1 MLDYVNKIKKLNV
14 LIIGDTILDDYIFC
28 QAEGMSREDPALVV
42 NPFKK
47 KRFKGSLRILEF
59 TPPEFKNMKKGTYF
73 INTARGPLVNYND
86 LLKYLKNL
94 WNALWAKT
102 TIDEE
107 LKSRYDEVVKE
118 LADVKEA
125 AKNTVAQAKDVVD
138 AAKGK
143 KRRGR
148 KSTNRRKTNNNSKK

>member
-1 MLDYVNKIKKLNV
+1 MI
-14 LIIGDTILDDYIFC
+14 
-28 QAEGMSREDPALVV
+28 E
-42 NPFKK
+42 
-47 KRFKGSLRILEF
+47 
-59 TPPEFKNMKKGTYF
+59 
-73 INTARGPLVNYND
+73 
-86 LLKYLKNL
+86 YLKNL

-143 KRRGR
+143 RRKGR
-148 KSTNRRKTNNNSKK
+148 KPYKRKTNNNSKK

>member
-1 MLDYVNKIKKLNV
+1 MI
-14 LIIGDTILDDYIFC
+14 
-28 QAEGMSREDPALVV
+28 E
-42 NPFKK
+42 
-47 KRFKGSLRILEF
+47 
-59 TPPEFKNMKKGTYF
+59 YF
-73 INTARGPLVNYND
+73 
-86 LLKYLKNL
+86 KNL

-118 LADVKEA
+118 LEDVKVS
-125 AKNTVAQAKDVVD
+125 AKQIVKQSKDVVK

-148 KSTNRRKTNNNSKK
+148 KPKK